1 MATKKLY
8 EAHLIGKDG
17 VKVDNVDMT
26 CLPYD
31 EINNLNK
38 LYIEEDVDM
47 GKGKKQPLPDMS
59 NVVIHGSFNTSDWI
73 ITPGTVL
80 PSGITE
86 LNCAH
91 SINGLEVLMDILEPT
106 VQTVVVRPA
115 ILNNIKNDK
124 DGALEI
130 ARKFVKKYPDV
141 IVTDGKKLFLSELL
155 EEIDKEKSN
164 VIVEKVDVTPKQEQE
179 TIGPK
184 TPDWVD
190 YTELE
195 EICLKSP
202 SWKGTLDRD
211 VLKRCFRMA
220 LSEKSGV
227 GKKINK
233 SEKIRDG
240 VVVMCVHRDN
250 VEAVSEFMC
259 EKYKEKSQT
268 SAKTEK
274 AAKKS
279 DKKTVE
285 RSAEKT
291 IAANA
296 PQKVFV
302 NDKELSEIVIE
313 KYIPESVL
321 GQLALNDQITLLQEV
336 AKVNIQPFELK
347 KQQVHYIE
355 NGTVIRLPNL
365 EFKNARVLSQKIQPR
380 DNRRIVWYM
389 DGNKFYAVYYFAKHD
404 KSHEYNLA
412 LQADNAKIDDVINF
426 VKKNIADAKEK
437 GLDISVNGWL
447 QRLSSHVAEKESKKT
462 KKRSAGG
469 AATTKTTKKS
479 VPESLPKQPV
489 VNPEKV
495 ATPKGKGGHPPK
507 AEMVVSVKAQPVAE
521 PVVASEVTK
530 RKRPRFQ
537 KPIDLSHVKVFREGG
552 IAVEDFATATNNVA
566 EQEKQYLI
574 ATLFVSEKNLHWN
587 DIDEMHETFTVR
599 YSTAKGVAQKLVR
612 QLSTETDTEKMLVAT
627 DKLQRVLKQK
637 QFYEKA
643 LAKLNGFKSELNQMQ
658 QEYSK
663 IK

>member
-1 MATKKLY
+1 MASKELY
-8 EAHLIGKDG
+8 KAHLKGTDG
-17 VKVDNVDMT
+17 VVEVVYVDMT

-31 EINNLNK
+31 KINNLNK
-38 LYIEEDVDM
+38 LCIDGDVVM
-47 GKGKKQPLPDMS
+47 GEGKKQPLPDMS
-59 NVVIHGSFNTSDWI
+59 NVVIHGAFDCSKWTITS
-73 ITPGTVL
+73 GTVL

-86 LNCAH
+86 LKCAH
-91 SINGLEVLMDILEPT
+91 SINGLEVLMDILKPT
-106 VQTVVVRPA
+106 VQRVVVRPA

-164 VIVEKVDVTPKQEQE
+164 VIVEKADVTPKQEQE

-195 EICLKSP
+195 EICIDRLSLKG
-202 SWKGTLDRD
+202 KLNRD
-211 VLKRCFRMA
+211 VLKRWVRMA
-220 LSEKSGV
+220 LADKS
-227 GKKINK
+227 K
-233 SEKIRDG
+233 SDKIRGDG
-240 VVVMCVHRDN
+240 VVVKCVHRDN
-250 VEAVSEFMC
+250 EKAVLDFVRA
-259 EKYKEKSQT
+259 KYEEKSQT

-274 AAKKS
+274 AAEKS

-291 IAANA
+291 ITANA

-321 GQLALNDQITLLQEV
+321 DNLALNDQITLLREV
-336 AKVNIQPFELK
+336 DKVNIQPFEIK

-389 DGNKFYAVYYFAKHD
+389 EGNKFYAVYYFAKHD

-412 LQADNAKIDDVINF
+412 LQADNAEIDAVINL

-521 PVVASEVTK
+521 SVVEQSVTEPVAVK
-530 RKRPRFQ
+530 RTHRRF
-537 KPIDLSHVKVFREGG
+537 KKIVLSHLIAFRDGG
-552 IAVEDFATATNNVA
+552 VQVEDYATVMDNFL
-566 EQEKQYLI
+566 EQEKQYHI
-574 ATLFVSEKNLHWN
+574 ATLLASEMNLHWN
-587 DIDEMHETFTVR
+587 DVDEMHAEFTVR
-599 YSTAKGVAQKLVR
+599 YETCKTLQQKLISS
-612 QLSTETDTEKMLVAT
+612 LSTETDTEKMLVAT